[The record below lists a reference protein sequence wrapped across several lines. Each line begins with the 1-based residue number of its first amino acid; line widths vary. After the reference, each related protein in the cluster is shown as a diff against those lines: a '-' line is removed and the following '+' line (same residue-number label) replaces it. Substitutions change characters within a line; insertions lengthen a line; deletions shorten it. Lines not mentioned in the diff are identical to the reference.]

1 MANHEHTLDAFRMI
15 NHRRSEASHYR
26 VDYEHMLQSC
36 RMINDSDS
44 EDEDPDIVAGIA
56 VVMKQRRLAARAAM
70 NRQKSGPRGKKR
82 RRTRFT
88 WEEHVERL
96 SPGNSRTATAMT
108 TSLSTTSTPS

>member
-1 MANHEHTLDAFRMI
+1 MANHVYMLDAFRMM
-15 NHRRSEASHYR
+15 NHHRSEASHYR
-26 VDYEHMLQSC
+26 VDYEHTLQSC
-36 RMINDSDS
+36 RMIDDSDS
-44 EDEDPDIVAGIA
+44 EDEDPDILAGIA
-56 VVMKQRRLAARAAM
+56 VVMKRRRLATRAAM

-82 RRTRFT
+82 RRTRIT